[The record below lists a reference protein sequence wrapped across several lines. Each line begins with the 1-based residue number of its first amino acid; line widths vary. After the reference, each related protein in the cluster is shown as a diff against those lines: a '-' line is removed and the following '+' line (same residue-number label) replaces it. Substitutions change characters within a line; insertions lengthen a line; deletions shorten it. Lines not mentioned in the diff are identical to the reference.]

1 MDSEWLIPE
10 PQSFRAD
17 DPPHHPASTLRQQ
30 MKIPLFLR
38 GSVILQ
44 KASSY
49 NSNTGSADS
58 LKIRR
63 FPVRSIR
70 SGGAS
75 PLRSESISSLPP
87 IPFPGR
93 EGKGPSRQVHFH
105 SREHPSP
112 L

>member
-30 MKIPLFLR
+30 MKIPLFLP
-38 GSVILQ
+38 GSAILQ

-49 NSNTGSADS
+49 SSNTGSADS
-58 LKIRR
+58 SKIRR

-87 IPFPGR
+87 LLFPDR
-93 EGKGPSRQVHFH
+93 EVTGPSPQGHFH
-105 SREHPSP
+105 SREHRPP